1 MKKEKGYE
9 YELYITNLD
18 PKRKRTKSIVLS
30 SNVSFSSDTGME
42 FCNLGFC
49 NIRFK
54 GTFKTEV
61 VRLPTHEKVMLA

>member
-18 PKRKRTKSIVLS
+18 PERKRTKSIGLS
-30 SNVSFSSDTGME
+30 SNVSFSSDTGMD

-49 NIRFK
+49 NIRLK
-54 GTFKTEV
+54 GTFKPEV
-61 VRLPTHEKVMLA
+61 TRLPTHKNVMIA

>member
-18 PKRKRTKSIVLS
+18 PERKRTKSIGLS

-54 GTFKTEV
+54 GTFKPEV
-61 VRLPTHEKVMLA
+61 ARLPTPKKTMFA